1 MASQLVDDHAVVMV
15 ILQNVV
21 ERELAA
27 AKVKEDARSKS
38 KLKTM
43 EKLLLL
49 LLCLRNN
56 KIKLFIEFIEE
67 CLSYQ
72 VRVKFISHTSKII
85 I

>member
-1 MASQLVDDHAVVMV
+1 MVLLLVDDHAVVML
-15 ILQNVV
+15 ILQKVV

-27 AKVKEDARSKS
+27 AEVKEDARSKS
-38 KLKTM
+38 RLKTM

-49 LLCLRNN
+49 FCLRNN

-72 VRVKFISHTSKII
+72 VRFEIHTFKII